1 MELFGFF
8 LVVGALLLLLLLGML
23 VLESALKLRLAWK
36 FRKTVE
42 NACQYP
48 DCLLRPRP
56 GEGE

>member
-1 MELFGFF
+1 MELLGFL
-8 LVVGALLLLLLLGML
+8 LVVASLLILVLLGLL
-23 VLESALKLRLAWK
+23 VCESALKLRLAWK